1 MNWSAIFMA
10 LYLVVGCFQAL
21 EALLMRIIARRFAG
35 LHPMGAT
42 LTSLAA
48 DRQVRIGWARNLG
61 ATALETLPLV
71 VTWPAMSLAF
81 RGRRSVKK
89 VIDLRLGWPLEV
101 FVSVWVLT
109 FSVVTA
115 LLVEAS
121 GRDWIM
127 QAACYAVVGATI
139 AIPARAVMNGSNL
152 REELRRTLRSP
163 LIQFALVAAA
173 NFAALAIAA
182 SILLQVP
189 AHSSF
194 SWGSVWPEALQILN
208 FGHISAIWKARPTR
222 IPEISVAV
230 AALAVYALLVS
241 QLTKLLQ
248 FRRTDDDRIEI
259 SIRLMLADDS
269 DGAERWLRSV
279 GSDNPELP
287 GFVRASALHAIKT
300 GDFALALQRARAIAS
315 LRRQRMHPVPPED
328 SDDGRR
334 VLAEWAEFFIRADYG
349 ELYAQ
354 VVDYLIADGMS
365 DASLATVVPALVFF
379 ERGEARSAGPVA
391 WMMRQGEQMRRAAEA
406 SGKPNASLEAFARER
421 EKLPQF
427 PAAITDPPYPL
438 AVAMR
443 EGLTNQLPKAA
454 ARLRDAGRMRRLPGQ
469 VVKRVVA
476 GHIIVEAAVDAG
488 HRSRILEAAAQEV
501 VGLLDEAQ
509 KWPVPEFPFW
519 LRQWLL
525 DEIEGWLLLVRPAGK
540 KLMVPALRELRRF
553 LAEPSNANRQ
563 KLRSYNLTDLTKGK
577 GAVNIPRSLRAVA
590 SYRSVSSGDPR
601 QPRIVDGPVEARSA
615 GPYDSFRYC
624 VKRKWRHHDIYVY
637 IDRAAPR
644 QVMKTAGQAAL
655 EGVLNE
661 GDTPG
666 RIYIGASG
674 KLIAKRFPPH

>member
-1 MNWSAIFMA
+1 VNWSAIFVA

-21 EALLMRIIARRFAG
+21 EALLMRFIAGRFAG

-42 LTSLAA
+42 LTGLAA
-48 DRQVRIGWARNLG
+48 GRQVRIGWARNFA

-101 FVSVWVLT
+101 FVSVWVLI
-109 FSVVTA
+109 FSVVIA
-115 LLVEAS
+115 LLVEES
-121 GRDWIM
+121 GRDWVM
-127 QAACYAVVGATI
+127 QAACYAVVGAAI
-139 AIPARAVMNGSNL
+139 AIPARTVMDGSNL
-152 REELRRTLRSP
+152 REELRRTLRNP
-163 LIQFALVAAA
+163 FMQFVLVAAA

-182 SILLQVP
+182 SILLQVS
-189 AHSSF
+189 AHSPF
-194 SWGSVWPEALQILN
+194 SWGQVWPEALQILK

-222 IPEISVAV
+222 IPEILVAA

-241 QLTKLLQ
+241 QLTRLLQ

-279 GSDNPELP
+279 GNDNPEQP

-300 GDFALALQRARAIAS
+300 GDFVLALQRARAIAS

-349 ELYAQ
+349 ELYSQ
-354 VVDYLIADGMS
+354 VVDYLIADGIS
-365 DASLATVVPALVFF
+365 DACLATVVPMLLFF
-379 ERGEARSAGPVA
+379 EREESRNTGSVAR
-391 WMMRQGEQMRRAAEA
+391 MMRQGEQIRLASEA
-406 SGKPNASLEAFARER
+406 SGKPNAKLEAFARER
-421 EKLPQF
+421 AKIPQF

-443 EGLTNQLPKAA
+443 EARTKQLPKAA
-454 ARLRDAGRMRRLPGQ
+454 ARLRDAGQTRRLPGQ
-469 VVKRVVA
+469 VVKRVIA
-476 GHIIVEAAVDAG
+476 GHIITEAAADAG

-509 KWPVPEFPFW
+509 KWPVSEFPFW

-525 DEIEGWLLLVRPAGK
+525 DEIDEWVRLVRPAGSK
-540 KLMVPALRELRRF
+540 RMVPALRELRRF

-563 KLRSYNLTDLTKGK
+563 KLRSYNLTDLTEGK
-577 GAVNIPRSLRAVA
+577 GAVNITKSLRTVA
-590 SYRSVSSGDPR
+590 SYQSVSSDDPR
-601 QPRIVDGPVEARSA
+601 RPRIVDGPVEARTV
-615 GPYDSFRYC
+615 GPYNSFRYC
-624 VKRKWRHHDIYVY
+624 VKRRWRHHDIYVY
-637 IDRAAPR
+637 IDKAAPR

-666 RIYIGASG
+666 RIYLGESG